1 VAIQI
6 VDSCVTKWRGSK
18 SGLGIIGQ
26 KAGGGYIGGLP
37 TFVNK
42 YFFVI
47 LIVAVLTV
55 LMTIYL
61 KKTKQGYELTV
72 VGESLNTARYAGINV
87 TKVIIRTVFISGAIA
102 GFCGFL
108 YVSGINHTIAT
119 TTGGNNGFTAIVVAW
134 IAQVN
139 PAYMVLVSFLLV
151 FLQYGAKQI
160 SSDYS
165 GLLNDYAGD
174 VIKAIFIFCIIAFVF
189 FINYKIV
196 LRDGKFKNALD
207 KISAALHKVFDPV
220 GRFFK
225 KIFSPVAKFFG
236 KITLSIKL
244 SIKGLFAKI
253 GKKQKVEAVETSEA
267 ADEKK
272 SEDNGGE
279 Q

>member
-1 VAIQI
+1 
-6 VDSCVTKWRGSK
+6 
-18 SGLGIIGQ
+18 
-26 KAGGGYIGGLP
+26 
-37 TFVNK
+37 
-42 YFFVI
+42 
-47 LIVAVLTV
+47 
-55 LMTIYL
+55 
-61 KKTKQGYELTV
+61 
-72 VGESLNTARYAGINV
+72 
-87 TKVIIRTVFISGAIA
+87 
-102 GFCGFL
+102 
-108 YVSGINHTIAT
+108 
-119 TTGGNNGFTAIVVAW
+119 
-134 IAQVN
+134 
-139 PAYMVLVSFLLV
+139 
-151 FLQYGAKQI
+151 
-160 SSDYS
+160 
-165 GLLNDYAGD
+165 LNDYAGD
-174 VIKAIFIFCIIAFVF
+174 VIKPIFIFCIIAFVF